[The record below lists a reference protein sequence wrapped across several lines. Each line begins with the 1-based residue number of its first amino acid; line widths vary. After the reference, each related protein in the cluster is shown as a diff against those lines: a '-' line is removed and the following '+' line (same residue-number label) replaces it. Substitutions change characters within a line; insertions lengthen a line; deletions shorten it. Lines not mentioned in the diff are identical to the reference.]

1 MCTRSMNLGC
11 FCVDCFDGLT
21 FSPFMTKTV
30 APACFVWPMVTDA
43 SLLMQSACHGRY
55 SGRLKKRVG

>member
-11 FCVDCFDGLT
+11 FGVDFFDGLMV
-21 FSPFMTKTV
+21 SPFVTKPV
-30 APACFVWPMVTDA
+30 APACFVWPVVTDA
-43 SLLMQSACHGRY
+43 SLLTQSACHGRY